1 MNHKKL
7 RPKQKKFVQEY
18 LVDLNATQAAIR
30 AGYAP
35 KRADVIGY
43 ENLRKPVIQKELQRY
58 QSALV
63 EKVGVTIEKLIT
75 AYKQIAFA
83 DLAECYDENGFL
95 KNIHDIP
102 VSARMAL
109 AGLEVDELYE
119 GRGEDRKCIG
129 QTKKVK
135 LWDKLK
141 ALDALG
147 RHLGLFNADTSQKPG
162 DIISNTK
169 VEVIFIKSENGQ
181 N

>member
-1 MNHKKL
+1 MSKKKL

-18 LVDLNATQAAIR
+18 LLDLNATQAAIR
-30 AGYAP
+30 AGYSVKTAHS
-35 KRADVIGY
+35 IGF
-43 ENLRKPVIQKELQRY
+43 ENLRKPGIQDALDLAQKELAKR
-58 QSALV
+58 A
-63 EKVGVTIEKLIT
+63 GVTIEELII

-83 DLAECYDENGFL
+83 DLAQCYDKNGFL

-102 VSARMAL
+102 IPARMAL

-119 GRGEDRKCIG
+119 GKGEERERIG

-147 RHLGLFNADTSQKPG
+147 RHLGLFNADTSQKPVLPT
-162 DIISNTK
+162 INLSLTK
-169 VEVIFIKSENGQ
+169 IDVSSD
-181 N
+181 